1 MLHWFSGRKPELK
14 DSNNVLP
21 AIPRA
26 PSVPQQTMMLR
37 PDSGREPIS
46 IDDDTNTNTNT
57 NATATTTTTSIDQDT
72 ACVPP
77 PEKP

>member
-1 MLHWFSGRKPELK
+1 MCCQQFH
-14 DSNNVLP
+14 
-21 AIPRA
+21 AH

-46 IDDDTNTNTNT
+46 IDDDTNDNDNANTNT